1 MSLEVS
7 YSEARN
13 NLASLMDQ
21 VTDDCEVVVIK
32 RRGHEAVA
40 MISAAELSSILETE
54 YLFRSPKNAE
64 RLMSALKQVEAGGGK
79 VITIEELRK
88 EFGAEKPTNKTETR
102 SRNGRRVSR

>member
-21 VTDDCEVVVIK
+21 VTDDREVVVIK
-32 RRGHEAVA
+32 RRGHASVA
-40 MISAAELSSILETE
+40 MIDADELSSLLETE

-64 RLMSALKQVEAGGGK
+64 RLTKALARAEAGTTK
-79 VITIEELRK
+79 PTKLEDLKK
-88 EFGAEKPTNKTETR
+88 EFGVE
-102 SRNGRRVSR
+102 

>member
-21 VTDDCEVVVIK
+21 VTDDLEVVVIK
-32 RRGHEAVA
+32 RRGRSSVA
-40 MISAAELSSILETE
+40 MISAAELSSMMETE

-64 RLMSALKQVEAGGGK
+64 RLTRALKQVEAGGGE
-79 VITIEELRK
+79 VTTIEELRK
-88 EFGAEKPTNKTETR
+88 EFGAEKPTKKVETQG
-102 SRNGRRVSR
+102 RNGRRISR

>member
-13 NLASLMDQ
+13 NLASILDQ

-32 RRGHEAVA
+32 RRGRAPVA
-40 MISAAELSSILETE
+40 MISADELSSLMETE

-64 RLMSALKQVEAGGGK
+64 RLLQAIERTAAGEGEK
-79 VITIEELRK
+79 INIDELRK
-88 EFGAEKPTNKTETR
+88 EFGAEKPQRK
-102 SRNGRRVSR
+102 

>member
-13 NLASLMDQ
+13 NLASILDQ

-32 RRGHEAVA
+32 RRGRAPVA
-40 MISAAELSSILETE
+40 MISADELSSLMETE

-64 RLMSALKQVEAGGGK
+64 RLTRAIEQTLEGGGEK
-79 VITIEELRK
+79 ITINELRK
-88 EFGAEKPTNKTETR
+88 EFGAEKTKR
-102 SRNGRRVSR
+102 K

>member
-7 YSEARN
+7 YSEARA

-32 RRGHEAVA
+32 RRGRSSVA
-40 MISAAELSSILETE
+40 LIDADELSSLLETE

-64 RLMSALKQVEAGGGK
+64 RLMSAIDQ
-79 VITIEELRK
+79 IEKGRGISTTVDELRK
-88 EFGAEKPTNKTETR
+88 EFGAEKPKRKTKA
-102 SRNGRRVSR
+102 

>member
-13 NLASLMDQ
+13 NLASILDQ

-32 RRGHEAVA
+32 RRGRASVA
-40 MISAAELSSILETE
+40 MISADELSSLLETE

-64 RLMSALKQVEAGGGK
+64 RLTLAIERTLAGEGEK
-79 VITIEELRK
+79 ITIEELRK
-88 EFGAEKPTNKTETR
+88 EFGAEKSKR
-102 SRNGRRVSR
+102 K

>member
-7 YSEARN
+7 YSEARA

-32 RRGHEAVA
+32 RRGRSSVA
-40 MISAAELSSILETE
+40 MIDADELSSLLETE

-64 RLMSALKQVEAGGGK
+64 RLTKAVEQIDEGRGIK
-79 VITIEELRK
+79 MTVDELRR
-88 EFGAEKPTNKTETR
+88 EFGAEKPKRKTKA
-102 SRNGRRVSR
+102 

>member
-32 RRGHEAVA
+32 RRGHASVA
-40 MISAAELSSILETE
+40 MIGADELSSLLETE
-54 YLFRSPKNAE
+54 YIFRSPKNAE
-64 RLMSALKQVEAGGGK
+64 RLMNAIKHMETGHGEVT
-79 VITIEELRK
+79 TIDQLRK
-88 EFGAEKPTNKTETR
+88 EFGAEKPIVKPKTS
-102 SRNGRRVSR
+102 SRTK